1 MKLTNQDFDAI
12 RRWMHRNARPL
23 DLARWQYHFE
33 SGSAEA
39 VLQSLSAYQ
48 NEDGLEADC
57 WNPASAPMQTWA
69 AACILRELNAPKEHP
84 IVAGILRYLGSG
96 AHFVDGLWQGAIPS
110 NNDFPHAPWWTF
122 TERSGEDW
130 GYNPTASLAGFVLQ
144 YGVSESALYKKA
156 EGIAT
161 KILSLVIFYAGV
173 QMLLSSTKNIF
184 SDEVKEIP
192 SAIAI
197 YVTIFSIIGKLL
209 LASYQYKQGKKINS
223 SMLTANAINMRNDVV
238 ISTSVLLGLIF
249 TFIFKLPILDSITGL
264 IISLFIIKSSISI
277 FIDSNVELMDGVK
290 DVNVYNKIFEAVEKV
305 PGASNP
311 HRVRSRMIGNLY
323 MITLDIEVN
332 PQITITQAHE
342 IADAVEKSIINSVD
356 NVYDILVHVEPAGKC
371 QTGEKFG
378 VDKDMV

>member
-1 MKLTNQDFDAI
+1 MSREKILITTSWISTIGNAI
-12 RRWMHRNARPL
+12 
-23 DLARWQYHFE
+23 
-33 SGSAEA
+33 
-39 VLQSLSAYQ
+39 LSVSKIII
-48 NEDGLEADC
+48 GLF
-57 WNPASAPMQTWA
+57 
-69 AACILRELNAPKEHP
+69 
-84 IVAGILRYLGSG
+84 AG
-96 AHFVDGLWQGAIPS
+96 
-110 NNDFPHAPWWTF
+110 
-122 TERSGEDW
+122 
-130 GYNPTASLAGFVLQ
+130 SLAVVGD
-144 YGVSESALYKKA
+144 GIDSATDVVISIVMIFTARLINRPPSKKYVFGYEKA

-161 KILSLVIFYAGV
+161 K
-173 QMLLSSTKNIF
+173 
-184 SDEVKEIP
+184 IP